1 MRYFVIVWYNLLTYV
16 VILVTVRSVQNHSC
30 EKTLDDKEEEEEE
43 EEEEAIVSVV
53 TVNHI

>member
-43 EEEEAIVSVV
+43 EAIVSVV